1 MTKFR
6 NFMVELFKDESAVT
20 AIEYGLLAALIA
32 VVIIVAVFT
41 AGQAL
46 NTIFTYVASCLTGA
60 TSGSGA
66 CGVAPTVTT
75 TP

>member
-6 NFMVELFKDESAVT
+6 NFMVELLKDESAVT

-46 NTIFTYVASCLTGA
+46 NEIFTFVADCLTGA
-60 TSGSGA
+60 VTGSGS
-66 CGVAPTVTT
+66 CS
-75 TP
+75 